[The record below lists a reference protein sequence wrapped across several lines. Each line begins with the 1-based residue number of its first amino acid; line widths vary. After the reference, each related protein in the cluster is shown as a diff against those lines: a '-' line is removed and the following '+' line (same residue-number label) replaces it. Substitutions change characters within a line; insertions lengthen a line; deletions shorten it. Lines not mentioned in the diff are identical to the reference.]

1 MSPEAMLIAPVA
13 DVAPTNIGRPVTEYA
28 PCGLEILSDEL
39 PLVLGDKLNASFA
52 VKVEPAPPLLADP
65 WTTAWLQRK
74 LPGMSKGSRK
84 KKIPST

>member
-28 PCGLEILSDEL
+28 PFGLEILSDEL

-52 VKVEPAPPLLADP
+52 VKVEPAPPLFGRPLDYSLAAEKVAGDV
-65 WTTAWLQRK
+65 
-74 LPGMSKGSRK
+74 
-84 KKIPST
+84 